1 MIESKQNGVREVTL
15 IDKGRGV
22 QLSTSRITGM
32 DLVQYL
38 RVDWPYE
45 KTIEII
51 PSLTRDEFAVIER
64 YYRVHKDELNA
75 EDDRVEEYREEQLR
89 IQRERIPMPDETSE
103 ERIAQL
109 RALLKKRQ
117 QEANGDGSSR

>member
-1 MIESKQNGVREVTL
+1 
-15 IDKGRGV
+15 
-22 QLSTSRITGM
+22 M